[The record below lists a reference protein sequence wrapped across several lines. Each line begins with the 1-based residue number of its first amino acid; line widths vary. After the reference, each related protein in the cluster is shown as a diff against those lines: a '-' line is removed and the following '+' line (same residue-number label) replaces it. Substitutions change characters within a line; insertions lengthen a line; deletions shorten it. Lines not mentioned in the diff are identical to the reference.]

1 MFGIGMP
8 ELIVILVMALLVIGP
23 KKLPDLARALG
34 KGMAEL
40 KKATQEVK
48 ESLEVDEGFREIK
61 KNLEDSVS
69 GLNQPLES
77 LGMNK
82 WEDIVKAQ
90 AEEDK
95 NGEERFISPD
105 AQEGPAEAE
114 ADENAEERLISPDA
128 QGKPADPEA
137 EKNGKG

>member
-48 ESLEVDEGFREIK
+48 DSLEVDESFKEMK
-61 KNLEDSVS
+61 KDLEDSVS
-69 GLNQPLES
+69 GLNQPLDA
-77 LGMNK
+77 LNMNK

-95 NGEERFISPD
+95 KGEEKVVSPD
-105 AQEGPAEAE
+105 AQEKPAEAV
-114 ADENAEERLISPDA
+114 SPDA
-128 QGKPADPEA
+128 QGKPAEAEA

>member
-1 MFGIGMP
+1 MP

-34 KGMAEL
+34 KGLAEL

-48 ESLEVDEGFREIK
+48 ESLEVDESFKEVK
-61 KNLEDSVS
+61 KDLEDSVS
-69 GLNQPLES
+69 GLNQPLDA
-77 LGMNK
+77 LNMNK
-82 WEDIVKAQ
+82 WEDIVKVQ

-95 NGEERFISPD
+95 KS
-105 AQEGPAEAE
+105 
-114 ADENAEERLISPDA
+114 DEKLAPPDA
-128 QGKPADPEA
+128 QGKPAEAEA

>member
-48 ESLEVDEGFREIK
+48 ESLEVDESFKEMK
-61 KNLEDSVS
+61 KDLEDSVS
-69 GLNQPLES
+69 GLNQPLDALDVS
-77 LGMNK
+77 K
-82 WEDIVKAQ
+82 WEDNAKVQ
-90 AEEDK
+90 AEEDQK
-95 NGEERFISPD
+95 
-105 AQEGPAEAE
+105 
-114 ADENAEERLISPDA
+114 ADEQSAPPDA
-128 QGKPADPEA
+128 QGVPAEVEA
-137 EKNGKG
+137 KKNGKG

>member
-48 ESLEVDEGFREIK
+48 ESLEVDESFKEIK
-61 KNLEDSVS
+61 KDLEDSVS
-69 GLNQPLES
+69 GLNHPLDA
-77 LGMNK
+77 LDMIKG
-82 WEDIVKAQ
+82 EDAVKAQ
-90 AEEDK
+90 AEEDNK
-95 NGEERFISPD
+95 GEEK
-105 AQEGPAEAE
+105 
-114 ADENAEERLISPDA
+114 LVSPDA
-128 QGKPADPEA
+128 QGKPAEAEA

>member
-8 ELIVILVMALLVIGP
+8 ELIVILVLALLVIGP

-48 ESLEVDEGFREIK
+48 DSLEVDESFKEMK
-61 KNLEDSVS
+61 KDLEDSVS
-69 GLNQPLES
+69 GLDHPLDA
-77 LGMNK
+77 LGTST
-82 WEDIVKAQ
+82 WGEEIVKAE

-95 NGEERFISPD
+95 KGD
-105 AQEGPAEAE
+105 AKLAPPEAQGTPAETE
-114 ADENAEERLISPDA
+114 V
-128 QGKPADPEA
+128 Q
-137 EKNGKG
+137 KNGKG

>member
-48 ESLEVDEGFREIK
+48 ESLEVDESFKEMRK
-61 KNLEDSVS
+61 DLEDSVS
-69 GLNQPLES
+69 GLNQS
-77 LGMNK
+77 MDVLGTNE
-82 WEDIVKAQ
+82 WEHTLKAQ
-90 AEEDK
+90 EEQDK
-95 NGEERFISPD
+95 E
-105 AQEGPAEAE
+105 AQEETVETEA
-114 ADENAEERLISPDA
+114 
-128 QGKPADPEA
+128 K
-137 EKNGKG
+137 KNGKG

>member
-1 MFGIGMP
+1 MP

-48 ESLEVDEGFREIK
+48 ESLEVDESFKEVK
-61 KNLEDSVS
+61 KDLEDSVS
-69 GLNQPLES
+69 GLNQPLDA
-77 LGMNK
+77 LNMNK
-82 WEDIVKAQ
+82 WEDIVKVQ

-95 NGEERFISPD
+95 KS
-105 AQEGPAEAE
+105 
-114 ADENAEERLISPDA
+114 DEKLAPPDA
-128 QGKPADPEA
+128 QGKPAEAEA

>member
-48 ESLEVDEGFREIK
+48 ESLEVDESLKEVK
-61 KNLEDSVS
+61 KDLEDSVS
-69 GLNQPLES
+69 GLNQPLDA
-77 LGMNK
+77 LDMNK
-82 WEDIVKAQ
+82 WEDIVRAQ
-90 AEEDK
+90 ADEDK
-95 NGEERFISPD
+95 KDDEKLAPPE
-105 AQEGPAEAE
+105 AQGTPAEAE
-114 ADENAEERLISPDA
+114 A
-128 QGKPADPEA
+128 Q
-137 EKNGKG
+137 KNGKG

>member
-34 KGMAEL
+34 KGLAEL

-48 ESLEVDEGFREIK
+48 ESLEVDESFKEVK
-61 KNLEDSVS
+61 KDLEDSVS
-69 GLNQPLES
+69 GLNQPLDA
-77 LGMNK
+77 LNMNK
-82 WEDIVKAQ
+82 WEDIVKVQ

-95 NGEERFISPD
+95 KS
-105 AQEGPAEAE
+105 
-114 ADENAEERLISPDA
+114 DEKLAPPDA
-128 QGKPADPEA
+128 QGKPAEAEA

>member
-48 ESLEVDEGFREIK
+48 ESLEVDESFKEVK
-61 KNLEDSVS
+61 KDLEDSVS
-69 GLNQPLES
+69 GLNQPLDA
-77 LGMNK
+77 LNMNK
-82 WEDIVKAQ
+82 WEDIVKVQ

-95 NGEERFISPD
+95 KS
-105 AQEGPAEAE
+105 
-114 ADENAEERLISPDA
+114 DEKLAPPDA
-128 QGKPADPEA
+128 QGKPAEAEA

>member
-1 MFGIGMP
+1 MFGIGAP

-48 ESLEVDEGFREIK
+48 ESLEVDESFKEVK
-61 KNLEDSVS
+61 KDLEDSVS
-69 GLNQPLES
+69 GLNQPLDS

-82 WEDIVKAQ
+82 WEDIVTAQ

-95 NGEERFISPD
+95 KGDEKPAPPE
-105 AQEGPAEAE
+105 AQRTPAETE
-114 ADENAEERLISPDA
+114 A
-128 QGKPADPEA
+128 Q
-137 EKNGKG
+137 KNGKG

>member
-8 ELIVILVMALLVIGP
+8 ELIVILVLALLVIGP

-48 ESLEVDEGFREIK
+48 DSLEVDESFKEIK
-61 KNLEDSVS
+61 RDLEDSVS
-69 GLNQPLES
+69 GLNQPLDA

-95 NGEERFISPD
+95 KSDEKSAPLG
-105 AQEGPAEAE
+105 AQGR
-114 ADENAEERLISPDA
+114 AEET
-128 QGKPADPEA
+128 EA

>member
-48 ESLEVDEGFREIK
+48 DSLEVDESFKEMK
-61 KNLEDSVS
+61 KDLEDSVS
-69 GLNQPLES
+69 GLNQPLDA

-82 WEDIVKAQ
+82 WEDIVTAQ

-95 NGEERFISPD
+95 KSDEKLAPPE
-105 AQEGPAEAE
+105 AQETPAET
-114 ADENAEERLISPDA
+114 
-128 QGKPADPEA
+128 EA

>member
-48 ESLEVDEGFREIK
+48 DSLEVDESFKEVK
-61 KNLEDSVS
+61 KDLEDSVS
-69 GLNQPLES
+69 GLKQPLDA
-77 LGMNK
+77 LNMNK
-82 WEDIVKAQ
+82 WEDIVMAQ

-95 NGEERFISPD
+95 KGDEKLAPPE
-105 AQEGPAEAE
+105 AQEKPAETE
-114 ADENAEERLISPDA
+114 A
-128 QGKPADPEA
+128 Q
-137 EKNGKG
+137 KNGKG

>member
-48 ESLEVDEGFREIK
+48 ESLEVDESLKEVK
-61 KNLEDSVS
+61 KDLEDSVS
-69 GLNQPLES
+69 GLNQPLDS

-82 WEDIVKAQ
+82 WEDIVTAQ

-95 NGEERFISPD
+95 KGDEKPAPPE
-105 AQEGPAEAE
+105 AQRTPAETE
-114 ADENAEERLISPDA
+114 A
-128 QGKPADPEA
+128 Q
-137 EKNGKG
+137 KNGKG